1 VGPVSALVIAAKVF
15 LWPLLF
21 WLAATRRWR
30 TAAQALVFA
39 LAGIAVS
46 WALFGFGGL
55 TSYPHLLDELSRL
68 EAWKSY
74 SAVAVGL
81 LFGLSTGQARA
92 VAIAAGVGI
101 LVAVVLVG
109 YFRKDADSD
118 RRAFVLS
125 IAAAFMFSPI
135 VWTHYLALL
144 VVPIA
149 ITRRRLA
156 PLWFVP
162 LVMWATPGQS
172 NGQGWRVVL
181 GLAVWSVVLAAAFR
195 GPKPLPAVRRRV
207 VQPIASLGVFG
218 R

>member
-1 VGPVSALVIAAKVF
+1 VAA
-15 LWPLLF
+15 
-21 WLAATRRWR
+21 
-30 TAAQALVFA
+30 
-39 LAGIAVS
+39 
-46 WALFGFGGL
+46 
-55 TSYPHLLDELSRL
+55 
-68 EAWKSY
+68 
-74 SAVAVGL
+74 GL
-81 LFGLSTGQARA
+81 LFGLSTNEARA
-92 VAIAAGVGI
+92 VAIAAGVAA
-101 LVAVVLVG
+101 LVCIVLVG
-109 YFRKDADSD
+109 YFQKNADSD

-172 NGQGWRVVL
+172 NGHGWRVVL

-195 GPKPLPAVRRRV
+195 GPRPLPAIRRRV
-207 VQPIASLGVFG
+207 AQPIASLGVFG
-218 R
+218 Q